1 MALKK
6 TKKSK
11 TNEEEVLDLPAN
23 PIYGWNSLEDVAKD
37 VNHSI
42 HRELLQGEFV
52 CAVQGD
58 WELQRFV
65 VTRRLDDPSQF
76 MVGIICKGHTA
87 YFPKLPKDAVL
98 SYVEND
104 MKDKKVPGNIINDFK
119 RILINNY

>member
-1 MALKK
+1 MASKK
-6 TKKSK
+6 IKKSK
-11 TNEEEVLDLPAN
+11 TNEEEVLDLP
-23 PIYGWNSLEDVAKD
+23 PKSIYGWTSIDDVAKD

-42 HRELLQGEFV
+42 HRELLKGEFV
-52 CAVQGD
+52 CAARGD

-98 SYVEND
+98 SYIECD
-104 MKDKKVPGNIINDFK
+104 MKEKKVPGNIIDDFK
-119 RILINNY
+119 KILNVY